1 MDKVMCSM
9 VAEPTSVVADPFLP
23 QARGQ
28 VLLQV
33 FVRGEL
39 QQHFPKN
46 YHSGCSVILFSLGSD
61 NSNLFQPFSFPHL
74 PEWNKWN

>member
-28 VLLQV
+28 VLLQM
-33 FVRGEL
+33 FMRGEL

-46 YHSGCSVILFSLGSD
+46 YQSGCSVIFI
-61 NSNLFQPFSFPHL
+61 FIRQ
-74 PEWNKWN
+74 W

>member
-1 MDKVMCSM
+1 MCSM

-28 VLLQV
+28 VLLQM
-33 FVRGEL
+33 FMRGEL

-46 YHSGCSVILFSLGSD
+46 YQSGCSVIFI
-61 NSNLFQPFSFPHL
+61 FIRQ
-74 PEWNKWN
+74 